1 MEDALRLLAAT
12 LLGYLAGS
20 FPSAGVVSRIATR
33 GRVDLRRDG
42 SGNPGGLNAM
52 KTIGT
57 AWGVVVVV
65 ADMAKGVVAGVVGM
79 IVAGAPGGYAAATA
93 AMAGHIFP
101 VWSRFRGGKGVATSA
116 GGCLAVFPAFFPID
130 AAAAAVGVLR
140 TRHPERTVWG
150 NAVVWNA
157 SAVVW
162 WLADL
167 PNLWGPAPTWG
178 LVAFSAIGSAMVLW
192 KFRATSVRAKPV
204 AVPA

>member
-79 IVAGAPGGYAAATA
+79 IVA
-93 AMAGHIFP
+93 
-101 VWSRFRGGKGVATSA
+101 
-116 GGCLAVFPAFFPID
+116 
-130 AAAAAVGVLR
+130 AAAAVGVLR

-192 KFRATSVRAKPV
+192 KFRATSV
-204 AVPA
+204 

>member
-101 VWSRFRGGKGVATSA
+101 VWSRFRGGKG
-116 GGCLAVFPAFFPID
+116 
-130 AAAAAVGVLR
+130 
-140 TRHPERTVWG
+140 
-150 NAVVWNA
+150 
-157 SAVVW
+157 
-162 WLADL
+162 
-167 PNLWGPAPTWG
+167 
-178 LVAFSAIGSAMVLW
+178 
-192 KFRATSVRAKPV
+192 
-204 AVPA
+204 